1 MPMLSC
7 IVLSPFLSVPFYYP
21 VILICKPGSYECIL
35 NIKPVKTYF
44 MRTCNHHPQWHNEPL
59 RLNEEEKQNPLLVI
73 EEFFQ
78 SYHLNDVRD
87 ILWKWVVEVLSS
99 SGSISSEAL
108 ERNNHIYFYEKIEML
123 VEAIFVLKNHFQEQ
137 LQATTAA
144 ASASA
149 GSA

>member
-1 MPMLSC
+1 M
-7 IVLSPFLSVPFYYP
+7 Y
-21 VILICKPGSYECIL
+21 L
-35 NIKPVKTYF
+35 NIKPLKTYF
-44 MRTCNHHPQWHNEPL
+44 MRTCNQHPQWHNQPL
-59 RLNEEEKQNPLLVI
+59 RLNEEEKQNPFLVI

-78 SYHLNDVRD
+78 CYHLNDVRD
-87 ILWKWVVEVLSS
+87 ILWKWPVEVVCSA
-99 SGSISSEAL
+99 GSISSEAL

-144 ASASA
+144 AAASA